1 MKNYIIAVSVS
12 TGSCNACTDVT
23 KWLSCIV
30 DNVGTRFWKERRMQ
44 QIFFAISLV
53 LLYQVWS
60 FVFKLP
66 IMTQTV
72 RPSSVAT
79 IKGGSGGSTGAG
91 APVTLSPDPPV
102 APPTGS
108 LHQLY
113 TDRFPAVCCAE
124 GKGQNCWNCKYCF
137 KSHLSLVWM
146 RDLPFFPGLCA
157 PLKKA
162 RPNLAPLLKRV

>member
-1 MKNYIIAVSVS
+1 MVTAPCLFSFYLKGKLGWQITVWLQILGSNTASLKKKKKFIAVSVS

-30 DNVGTRFWKERRMQ
+30 DNVGTGFWKERRMQ

-102 APPTGS
+102 APP
-108 LHQLY
+108 
-113 TDRFPAVCCAE
+113 DRESASVVHWQISCSML
-124 GKGQNCWNCKYCF
+124 CWRER
-137 KSHLSLVWM
+137 SE
-146 RDLPFFPGLCA
+146 
-157 PLKKA
+157 
-162 RPNLAPLLKRV
+162 LLKL